1 MIEKLTHVTI
11 VVDDYDKALAWYTE
25 KLGFVVRENAEYGP
39 GYRWVTVSPKEQP
52 DVAIVLHKPHENEM
66 TLKTGNTSHWVFS
79 TRDCRRTVQELRDR
93 GVKILREPEDVPWG
107 VQAIFEDLYGNAFVL
122 VEPAEGM

>member
-11 VVDDYDKALAWYTE
+11 VVDDYDKALTWYTE
-25 KLGFVVRENAEYGP
+25 KLGFVVRDNAEYGP

-52 DVAIVLHKPHENEM
+52 DVVIVLHQPHENEIA
-66 TLKTGNTSHWVFS
+66 LKTGNASHWVFS
-79 TRDCRRTVQELRDR
+79 TSDCRRTVQELRDR
-93 GVKILREPEDVPWG
+93 GVKIVREPEDVPWG